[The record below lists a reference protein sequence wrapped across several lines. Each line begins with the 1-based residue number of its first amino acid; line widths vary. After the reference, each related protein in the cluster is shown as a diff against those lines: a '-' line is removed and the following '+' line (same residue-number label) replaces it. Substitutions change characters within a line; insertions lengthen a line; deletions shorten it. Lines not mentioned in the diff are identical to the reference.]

1 MVGGNWTNN
10 DGLFIQYG
18 TSKAVPTTMGD
29 FLSLGEWR
37 DIEFTVTLS
46 TLTATPAI
54 QGNTTFFPTG
64 VFVESVNVKT
74 EIAATGA
81 STLSIGTMR
90 ADRTTAIS
98 NIAFVNVGLLAN
110 MDLAGEEV
118 TYTAAAT
125 PAGGGAIIG
134 TTTSFPDG
142 FAYITATGTA
152 TPFTTGVVK
161 VRIRYRGIGTITQ

>member
-1 MVGGNWTNN
+1 MVAGNWMNN
-10 DGLFIQYG
+10 DGLYLQYG
-18 TSKAVPTTMGD
+18 TSKAVPTTAGD

-37 DIEFTVTLS
+37 DIEFTLTLAS
-46 TLTATPAI
+46 LSATPLIIA
-54 QGNTTFFPTG
+54 NTTFLPSG
-64 VFVESVNVKT
+64 VFIESVQTKIEVVG
-74 EIAATGA
+74 AGA

-90 ADRTTAIS
+90 SDRTTSIS
-98 NIAFVNVGLLAN
+98 NVNLINVAALTTL
-110 MDLAGEEV
+110 DLAGEEV
-118 TYTAAAT
+118 TYTALAT
-125 PAGGGAIIG
+125 PAGGGALIG